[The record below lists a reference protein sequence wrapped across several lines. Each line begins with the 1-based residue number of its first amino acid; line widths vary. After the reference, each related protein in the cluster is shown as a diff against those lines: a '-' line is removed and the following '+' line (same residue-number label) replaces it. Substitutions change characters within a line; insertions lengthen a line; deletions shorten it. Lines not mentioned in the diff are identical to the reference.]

1 MLGEKV
7 SESTGKVTSRRV
19 LPNSGSGPKVETS
32 FEASGTLLGV
42 AHQEWGTYW
51 SELRADGTL
60 YGEGQGVI
68 MSKEGDIG
76 AWKGSGVGTHTSD
89 GGVRYRGA
97 IYMQTTSPKWARLNS
112 VAIIFEHD
120 IDAQGNSR
128 SNLSEWK

>member
-1 MLGEKV
+1 MLGEKIM
-7 SESTGKVTSRRV
+7 ESTGKVTSRRV
-19 LPNSGSGPKVETS
+19 LPNSGSGPKIETS

-60 YGEGQGVI
+60 YGEGQGVV

-76 AWKGSGVGTHTSD
+76 TWKGSGVGTPTND

-97 IYMQTTSPKWARLNS
+97 IYMQTTSPKWARLTS
-112 VAIIFEHD
+112 AALVFEHD
-120 IDAQGNSR
+120 VDAQGNSR
-128 SNLSEWK
+128 SQFSEWK